1 MKREKKLLKLKSSS
15 AKELSF
21 NITLSTLFFV
31 KNSIRYFSAKKK
43 EEKINKF
50 FTIISTAFFTM

>member
-1 MKREKKLLKLKSSS
+1 MLKLNSSM
-15 AKELSF
+15 AKELSLS
-21 NITLSTLFFV
+21 IKLSTLFLV

-50 FTIISTAFFTM
+50 FTMASTAFFIM

>member
-1 MKREKKLLKLKSSS
+1 M

-21 NITLSTLFFV
+21 SIALSTLFFV

-50 FTIISTAFFTM
+50 FTRSSTTFLIM

>member
-1 MKREKKLLKLKSSS
+1 MLKLNSSM

-21 NITLSTLFFV
+21 NIKLSTLFLV

-50 FTIISTAFFTM
+50 FTIASTAFFIM